1 MSTDAIPA
9 LVVTTWGPGTARPYS
24 PGGIFFSLFA
34 DFFPKEL
41 ERLRIFMQIAM
52 HKNKVILYW
61 PTQINWQKFEKIPGL
76 LEIFTKRELI
86 FFGKSYTIIT

>member
-1 MSTDAIPA
+1 
-9 LVVTTWGPGTARPYS
+9 
-24 PGGIFFSLFA
+24 
-34 DFFPKEL
+34 
-41 ERLRIFMQIAM
+41 MQIAM

-86 FFGKSYTIIT
+86 FSENHIAVLAPGRPGEAPGESPRRPPLGSAEGAI